1 MELPRFSRGEIAF
14 CLAVPIA
21 WAILLVFHPQVGDP
35 VYESLE
41 DEVTAFYVVHLG
53 MLVFIG
59 LIGAALY
66 LLVRQL
72 PGTAAQVS
80 RLAIGPFILF
90 YAAGEAVLGIA
101 TGVVVD
107 HGTDVPED
115 QLAGVSS
122 SAQAL
127 WDDFIASDLL
137 IGLGGVAWV
146 VAIIGAVIAYRR
158 AGAPVAALV
167 LLGLSVFVVAHDP
180 PIGPPALLCFAGA
193 VALLARG
200 QRAPAA
206 PASVRAGDA

>member
-1 MELPRFSRGEIAF
+1 M
-14 CLAVPIA
+14 PIA
-21 WAILLVFHPQVGDP
+21 WAILLAFHPAVGDP
-35 VYESLE
+35 VYDSLE
-41 DEVTAFYVVHLG
+41 DEATAFYVVHIG

-80 RLAIGPFILF
+80 RLAIAPFILF

-107 HGTDVPED
+107 HGTDVPAD
-115 QLAGVSS
+115 QREGVAS

-127 WDDFIASDLL
+127 WDDFIPSDLL
-137 IGLGGVAWV
+137 IALGGLAWI
-146 VAIIGAVIAYRR
+146 VAIAGAVIAYRR
-158 AGAPVAALV
+158 AGAPVAVLI
-167 LLGLSVFVVAHDP
+167 LLGLSAFVAAHDP

-193 VALLARG
+193 VALLALG

-206 PASVRAGDA
+206 SAPAPASDA